1 MRTILT
7 YEEINQEQWKKL
19 ITKSS
24 TGTWF
29 QTPEAYAFFASM
41 PDLFQ
46 PFVVGIEKEPTSDS
60 SLKGRESFASVWGA
74 HTADSTQYDLLKET
88 ACANRKK
95 PTEAE
100 SILWGM
106 LKGNNLGLHFRRQHI
121 ILDYIVDFI
130 CLEKGLIIELDGG
143 YHTNPQQKEYDEQR
157 TAHLQRLGYTE
168 LRFTN
173 EELLVDPESV
183 VAKIKARATQLPSF
197 QGGDGGR
204 PLLRAICVGYVT
216 KEKNAVKQFFTRRA
230 IIIGGPAL
238 ADDATEEEVIALM
251 TAIRE
256 QPILNPS
263 LKGRTSNHPSL
274 QGRDGKRLLSPIY
287 IETRNLNDYSR
298 WKEAFEKAGFDYMPH
313 LNFHIDPRVDNLSE
327 NRHRQVRQS
336 NAEIEIIE
344 NKNIQNT
351 AYADINTAKKNTI
364 REWYEILRELYRTK
378 VKTPLWPEEFFLEAY
393 RQGVGTFMM
402 VKHNNR
408 VIGGS
413 MLVMGK
419 EGTTYEWYACGQ
431 NRVYKDQH
439 PSVMATWAGIQWAKE
454 QGYTRYDMMGAGK
467 PDEEYGVRDFKAEF
481 GGEKVEHGRFVC
493 VQHPLLYKLGTWAV
507 SILKG

>member
-1 MRTILT
+1 MSRVLT
-7 YEEINQEQWKKL
+7 YNEIDQEQWNAL
-19 ITKSS
+19 VRDSA

-41 PDLFQ
+41 PELFE
-46 PFVVGIEKEPTSDS
+46 PFVVGVEKEPTSDS
-60 SLKGRESFASVWGA
+60 FLKGRESFASVWGS
-74 HTADSTQYDLLKET
+74 HTADSTQYDLLKEN

-130 CLEKGLIIELDGG
+130 CVEKGLVIELDGG
-143 YHTNPQQKEYDEQR
+143 YHNDPEQKEYDEQR

-168 LRFTN
+168 LRFAN
-173 EELLVDPESV
+173 EELLVDPENV
-183 VAKIKARATQLPSF
+183 IAKIKAMATKLPSF

-204 PLLRAICVGYVT
+204 LLLRAICVGYVT
-216 KEKNAVKQFFTRRA
+216 KEKSAVKQFFTRRA
-230 IIIGGPAL
+230 IIIGGPTL
-238 ADDATEEEVIALM
+238 ADDCSNEEVIALM

-298 WKEAFEKAGFDYMPH
+298 WKGAFEKAGFDYMPH
-313 LNFHIDPRVDNLSE
+313 LNFHVHTDRPWT
-327 NRHRQVRQS
+327 
-336 NAEIEIIE
+336 EIEEQIG
-344 NKNIQNT
+344 KHRRK
-351 AYADINTAKKNTI
+351 YI
-364 REWYEILRELYRTK
+364 RLSLREGATIETQPEIEQVKAYYALLQNLYRTK
-378 VKTPLWPEEFFLEAY
+378 VKTPLLPWSFFERLY
-393 RQGVGTFMM
+393 HLDSCRYMLVVYSGQV
-402 VKHNNR
+402 V
-408 VIGGS
+408 GGS
-413 MLVMGK
+413 VCMVLTGK
-419 EGTTYEWYACGQ
+419 GIYEWYACGKDGE
-431 NRVYKDQH
+431 YKNIY
-439 PSVMATWAGIQWAKE
+439 PSTVAKYAGMKYACEK
-454 QGYTRYDMMGAGK
+454 GCAVFDMMGAGK

-481 GGEKVEHGRFVC
+481 GGEMVEHGRFLYVC
-493 VQHPLLYKLGTWAV
+493 KPMLYRFGKLGV
-507 SILKG
+507 KLLKKANN